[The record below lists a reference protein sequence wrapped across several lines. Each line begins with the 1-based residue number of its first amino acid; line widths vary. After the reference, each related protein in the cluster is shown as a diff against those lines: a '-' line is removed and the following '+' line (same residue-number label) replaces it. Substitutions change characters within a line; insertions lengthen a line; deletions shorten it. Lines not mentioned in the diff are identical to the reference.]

1 MNLKCSKCGSEN
13 LEVYIAWTD
22 CAGLVDE
29 NEKECTCLVSLDCND
44 CKEVN
49 NIIALKS
56 PFEVGQESYVFLK
69 R

>member
-1 MNLKCSKCGSEN
+1 MNLKCTKCGSTD
-13 LEVYIAWTD
+13 LEVFIAWTD

-29 NEKECTCLVSLDCND
+29 KEKGCTCIASLDCNE
-44 CKEVN
+44 CGEVN

-56 PFEVGQESYVFLK
+56 PFEVGRECYAFLK